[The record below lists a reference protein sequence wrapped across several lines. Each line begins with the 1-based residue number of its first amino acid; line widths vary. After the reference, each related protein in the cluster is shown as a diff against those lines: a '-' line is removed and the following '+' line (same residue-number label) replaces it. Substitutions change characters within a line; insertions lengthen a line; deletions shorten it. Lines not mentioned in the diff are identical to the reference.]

1 MRNINN
7 FNFNTP
13 FFSSRG
19 DPVKVT
25 RAISRIVN
33 SNDDGGV
40 LVGRWD
46 GIYDDG
52 TAPSEWTGSVDILA
66 QFLETQEPVS
76 YGQCWVFAG
85 VVTAGKSKA
94 FFLNTL

>member
-1 MRNINN
+1 M
-7 FNFNTP
+7 
-13 FFSSRG
+13 
-19 DPVKVT
+19 KVA
-25 RAISRIVN
+25 RVISRIVN

-46 GIYDDG
+46 GNYEDG

-66 QFLETQEPVS
+66 QYLETQQEVP

-85 VVTAGKSKA
+85 VVTTGKMIKKKLRVHAVSRSGIKSRNEILS
-94 FFLNTL
+94 FL